1 MRLTADDH
9 AKVTAAVTAA
19 ELGTAG
25 EIVTVV
31 ARRSD
36 KYNDVAAHA
45 GVLAMLTLLAALSI
59 WPALAERPATWLR
72 GDAWG
77 EPATPHALLTV
88 ALVLA
93 AIAFLVGRYA
103 LQPMGVRMALT
114 PAATKTRR
122 VRVRALDLFRTG
134 AEKRTTGA
142 TGVLLYLSLDEHR
155 AELIAD
161 SAIHSRVAPEVWGE
175 AMAALVAAVKDGRPG
190 DGMAEAVRQIGVVL
204 AEHFPRA
211 ADDVNELPDRLIE
224 L

>member
-1 MRLTADDH
+1 MRLTAEDH
-9 AKVTAAVTAA
+9 ATVTAAVTAA
-19 ELGTAG
+19 ELTTAG

-36 KYNDVAAHA
+36 RYNDVAAHA
-45 GVLAMLTLLAALSI
+45 GVLAMLTVLALLSAFPGIAERLAALI
-59 WPALAERPATWLR
+59 HDPWA
-72 GDAWG
+72 G
-77 EPATPHALLTV
+77 PATPHALLTI

-93 AIAFLVGRYA
+93 AAAFLLGRYA
-103 LQPMGVRMALT
+103 LQPMALRLALT
-114 PAATKTRR
+114 PPATKARR
-122 VRVRALDLFRTG
+122 VRARALDLFRAS
-134 AEKRTTGA
+134 AEKRTVGA

-161 SAIHSRVAPEVWGE
+161 AAIHSKVTPDVWGA

-190 DGMAEAVRQIGVVL
+190 DGMAEAVRQVGLVL

-211 ADDVNELPDRLIE
+211 DDDRNELPDRLIE